1 MPDRINPAALPP
13 ETLADLLRKG
23 GCREAAEALE
33 RLAEAGLPANADG
46 TLNIIEYTAWL
57 LKEVQGNGYQPAQ
70 AQAD

>member
-33 RLAEAGLPANADG
+33 RLSEAGLPANEDG
-46 TLNIIEYTAWL
+46 TLNLIEFTAWL
-57 LKEVQGNGYQPAQ
+57 LKEVNRNGSEPDQT
-70 AQAD
+70 

>member
-33 RLAEAGLPANADG
+33 RLAEAGLPANEDG
-46 TLNIIEYTAWL
+46 TLNLIEFTAWL
-57 LKEVQGNGYQPAQ
+57 LKEVNRNGSEPDQT
-70 AQAD
+70 

>member
-46 TLNIIEYTAWL
+46 TLNLIEFTAWL
-57 LKEVQGNGYQPAQ
+57 LKEVNRNGSEPEQ
-70 AQAD
+70 A

>member
-33 RLAEAGLPANADG
+33 RLAEAGLPPTRTG
-46 TLNIIEYTAWL
+46 R
-57 LKEVQGNGYQPAQ
+57 
-70 AQAD
+70 

>member
-23 GCREAAEALE
+23 GCRSAAEALE

-46 TLNIIEYTAWL
+46 TLNLIEFTAWL
-57 LKEVQGNGYQPAQ
+57 LKEVNRNGSEPDQT
-70 AQAD
+70 

>member
-33 RLAEAGLPANADG
+33 RLAEAGLPAIADG
-46 TLNIIEYTAWL
+46 TLNLIEFTAWL
-57 LKEVQGNGYQPAQ
+57 LKEVNRNGSEPEQ
-70 AQAD
+70 A

>member
-33 RLAEAGLPANADG
+33 RLSEAGLPANADG
-46 TLNIIEYTAWL
+46 TLNLIEFTAWL
-57 LKEVQGNGYQPAQ
+57 LKEVNRTGSEPDQT
-70 AQAD
+70 

>member
-33 RLAEAGLPANADG
+33 RLAEAGLSANADG
-46 TLNIIEYTAWL
+46 TLNLIEFTAWL
-57 LKEVQGNGYQPAQ
+57 LKEVNRNGSEPDQT
-70 AQAD
+70 

>member
-23 GCREAAEALE
+23 GCWEAAEALE

-46 TLNIIEYTAWL
+46 TLNLIEFTAWL
-57 LKEVQGNGYQPAQ
+57 LKEVNRNGSEPDQT
-70 AQAD
+70 

>member
-1 MPDRINPAALPP
+1 MSDRINPAALPP

-46 TLNIIEYTAWL
+46 TLNLIEFTAWL
-57 LKEVQGNGYQPAQ
+57 LKEVNRNGSEPDQT
-70 AQAD
+70 